1 MERPRGR
8 PKGKEET
15 EVIAVRVPK
24 TLLADLDR
32 YLDLLETRIG
42 LKANRSSVAKH
53 AIEVYLKERLQKTP
67 ELPRLSVGET
77 RDLEPR
83 LKPTTR

>member
-1 MERPRGR
+1 MERARGR

-24 TLLADLDR
+24 SLLADLDR
-32 YLDLLETRIG
+32 YLDLLETRVG

-53 AIEVYLKERLQKTP
+53 AIEVYLKERLGQP
-67 ELPRLSVGET
+67 PS
-77 RDLEPR
+77 DLK
-83 LKPTTR
+83 L